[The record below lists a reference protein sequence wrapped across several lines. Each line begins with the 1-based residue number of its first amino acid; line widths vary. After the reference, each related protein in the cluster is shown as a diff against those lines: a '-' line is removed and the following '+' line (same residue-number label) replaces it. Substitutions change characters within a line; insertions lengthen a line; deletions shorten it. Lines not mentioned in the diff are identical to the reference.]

1 MKAIGFANKFFT
13 LWEITEETRSLGN
26 GRSYIITHYNY
37 IKNIS
42 FDRETTEK
50 LYPGVPVDENL
61 KGHSASWSSTKEV
74 WDNVDTFRFGK
85 YKDNK
90 IDSVTDNNYLEWY
103 WDNTS
108 GDHKEYVGKVLESRG
123 YEIRTSNYSY
133 EDYYSGKII
142 EKTHTWLVGPE
153 ELEAERNNARE
164 INEKLEEIKNAT
176 ELIFTPTFNLNENG
190 NICDNDCYNI
200 VYHFNEVKENYY
212 RGFPYYLPVLN
223 GNTKRIKNKNI
234 KITNFTYV
242 VEDGKLTINIKNFEI
257 IK

>member
-1 MKAIGFANKFFT
+1 MKVIGFANKFYT
-13 LWEITEETRSLGN
+13 LWEVTEETKDLGN
-26 GRSYIITHYNY
+26 GRSYLITHFNY

-42 FDRETTEK
+42 FDKYTALAK
-50 LYPGVPVDENL
+50 YPGVFIDKNL
-61 KGHSASWSSTKEV
+61 KGHTESWSTKKEI
-74 WDNVDTFRFGK
+74 WNNVDTFRFGK
-85 YKDNK
+85 YTGSK
-90 IDSVTDNNYLEWY
+90 IDSVTDNNYIEWY
-103 WDNTS
+103 WDNAS

-142 EKTHTWLVGPE
+142 EKTNAWLVGPE
-153 ELEAERNNARE
+153 ELEAERNNAIE
-164 INEKLEEIKNAT
+164 INKKLEELKNAT
-176 ELIFTPTFNLNENG
+176 ELIFTPIFNPNENG

-200 VYHFNEVKENYY
+200 IYHFNEVKENYY

-234 KITNFTYV
+234 KITDFTYT
-242 VEDGKLTINIKNFEI
+242 VEDEKLIININNFEI